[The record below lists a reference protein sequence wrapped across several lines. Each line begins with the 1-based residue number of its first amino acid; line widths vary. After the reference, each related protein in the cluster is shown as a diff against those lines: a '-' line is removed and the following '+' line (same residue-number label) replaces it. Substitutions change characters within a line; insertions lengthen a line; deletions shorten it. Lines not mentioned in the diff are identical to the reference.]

1 MAVVEDHE
9 REAAASLTTLS
20 RTVAQAV
27 SPALTGWTMQAL
39 ALGAPFVLGGGL
51 KTVYEVLLYLML
63 KDVKLKSEGA

>member
-1 MAVVEDHE
+1 VVEDHE
-9 REAAASLTTLS
+9 REAAASLTTLT

-51 KTVYEVLLYLML
+51 KMLYDVLLYIMF
-63 KDVKLKSEGA
+63 KDVQLKSERA

>member
-1 MAVVEDHE
+1 
-9 REAAASLTTLS
+9 
-20 RTVAQAV
+20 VAQAV

-51 KTVYEVLLYLML
+51 KTVYDVLLYLML